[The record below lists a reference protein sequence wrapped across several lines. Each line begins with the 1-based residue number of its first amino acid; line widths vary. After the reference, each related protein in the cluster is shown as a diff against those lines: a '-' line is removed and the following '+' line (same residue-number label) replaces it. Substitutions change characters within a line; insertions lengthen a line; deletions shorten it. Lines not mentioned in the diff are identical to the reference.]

1 MGHLF
6 DRISQVVRANL
17 NNADC
22 EDSSNN
28 TGEGA
33 AFIAGGAA
41 VGAGISA
48 TVGGMGL
55 LVAGTGM
62 AVGSALVAGAGAV
75 AGAAAYGAKKAIE
88 EGDISALGAAAL
100 GAVGGS
106 GVSAAVGRMGLAVG
120 GTAVSIGAAPMAAA
134 GAVVGLG
141 AYGLNQLLEQGS
153 DEEKLLDRAIAE
165 MQEALLQLR
174 LAVARAVA
182 SQKRIQQQHAQ
193 ARAEVDKWQQRVQ
206 LALQKGDENLARQAL
221 ICKNNKAETAKALK
235 AQLEQQGSQVDAL
248 KRQLMAVEEK
258 FEQAKTKRDELKA
271 RLAAAKAQLQLQSS
285 SGLVKTSSAMS
296 AFERLEEKVLEMEAR
311 SQAAYELTG
320 NDLEQQFAQ
329 LESGSDIDDELARM
343 KAQLADSP
351 KPQEV
356 QPSLQEKASSSSDS
370 ALDEELEALRKQ
382 IDNL

>member
-153 DEEKLLDRAIAE
+153 DEEKLLDRAIDE

-182 SQKRIQQQHAQ
+182 TQKRTQQKYAQ
-193 ARAEVDKWQQRVQ
+193 AQVEVDKWQQRIQ

-221 ICKNNKAETAKALK
+221 ISKKNQVETAKVLE
-235 AQLEQQGSQVDAL
+235 AQLEQQSSQVNAL
-248 KRQLMAVEEK
+248 KHNLVTMEEK
-258 FEQAKTKRDELKA
+258 FDQAKTKRDMLKA
-271 RLAAAKAQLQLQSS
+271 RLAAAKAQEQMQSS
-285 SGLVKTSSAMS
+285 IERLGISSATG
-296 AFERLEEKVLEMEAR
+296 AFERMEEKILEIEAR
-311 SQAAYELTG
+311 SQALVELEG
-320 NDLEQQFAQ
+320 NDLERQFAL
-329 LESGSDIDDELARM
+329 LESGSDVDDELAAM

-351 KPQEV
+351 KPEGV
-356 QPSLQEKASSSSDS
+356 QPSSPEKVSS
-370 ALDEELEALRKQ
+370 
-382 IDNL
+382 

>member
-1 MGHLF
+1 MGQLF
-6 DRISQVVRANL
+6 DRISLTVRANL
-17 NNADC
+17 NNAEC
-22 EDSSNN
+22 EDSSND

-33 AFIAGGAA
+33 ALIAGGAA

-62 AVGSALVAGAGAV
+62 AIGSTLVAGAGAV

-88 EGDISALGAAAL
+88 EGDASALGAAAL

-106 GVSAAVGRMGLAVG
+106 GVSAVVGGMGLAVA
-120 GTAVSIGAAPMAAA
+120 GTAVSIGMAPVAAA

-141 AYGLNQLLEQGS
+141 AYGLNQLLEQGT
-153 DEEKLLDRAIAE
+153 DEEECLDRAIAQ

-174 LAVARAVA
+174 LAVVKAVA
-182 SQKRIQQQHAQ
+182 LQKRTQQQYAQ
-193 ARAEVDKWQQRVQ
+193 AQAEVDKWHKRVQ

-221 ICKNNKAETAKALK
+221 ICKKTKAETAKALK
-235 AQLEQQGSQVDAL
+235 AQLKQQRSHSLQ
-248 KRQLMAVEEK
+248 RQLRAMEENL
-258 FEQAKTKRDELKA
+258 EQAKTKRDELKA
-271 RLAAAKAQLQLQSS
+271 RLAAAKAELQRQSS
-285 SGLVKTSSAMS
+285 IRRLGTSSAMG
-296 AFERLEEKVLEMEAR
+296 AFERMEEKVLEMEAR

-329 LESGSDIDDELARM
+329 LESGSDVDDELARM
-343 KAQLADSP
+343 KAELTGSP

-356 QPSLQEKASSSSDS
+356 LPSSREKASSSSDS
-370 ALDEELEALRKQ
+370 AVDEELEALRKQ
-382 IDNL
+382 IDNI